1 MDGSNHAHRGRM
13 LYLRMAFSRTLGS
26 AVLGLTA
33 IVITGCSLLEQPEG
47 PLAPPFSGMDRFYK
61 KPGDNRDQPKSMLDL
76 TRNGRLIMVFMHG
89 ECPLSLGALARAK
102 QIADAAPKNDIRVI
116 GVIAQSIEEYA
127 AWAPYS
133 FPAAPVIADPD
144 RKIIQNYG
152 ITKSPSFQVIGRKGS
167 LLEKVE
173 GWTLETDT
181 QLQKALG
188 ISLSTPKIPRG
199 EGRSLMQ

>member
-1 MDGSNHAHRGRM
+1 
-13 LYLRMAFSRTLGS
+13 
-26 AVLGLTA
+26 
-33 IVITGCSLLEQPEG
+33 
-47 PLAPPFSGMDRFYK
+47 
-61 KPGDNRDQPKSMLDL
+61 
-76 TRNGRLIMVFMHG
+76 
-89 ECPLSLGALARAK
+89 
-102 QIADAAPKNDIRVI
+102 
-116 GVIAQSIEEYA
+116 VIAQSIEEYA